1 MQLDAGTLA
10 SVTELALLGGAN
22 LAAVCNEDGDWEVL
36 QFLSAILTAPA
47 TYTLTGL
54 LRGQGGTEHAMR
66 TPVVAGA
73 RFVLLDGALAR
84 IDMTE
89 DEVGL
94 AFNWRCGPASRDL
107 GSPSY
112 VQLAHTFHGEGLK
125 PLSPV
130 HIRGTRTGGDLNLAW
145 MRRTR
150 IGGDS
155 WDSIDVPLGETQER
169 YEIDILDGTTV
180 KRTLIATRPA
190 PSTPPPS
197 RPPTSAPPN
206 PPSPSAST
214 R

>member
-1 MQLDAGTLA
+1 
-10 SVTELALLGGAN
+10 
-22 LAAVCNEDGDWEVL
+22 
-36 QFLSAILTAPA
+36 
-47 TYTLTGL
+47 
-54 LRGQGGTEHAMR
+54 MR
-66 TPVVAGA
+66 TPLGAGA

-107 GSPSY
+107 GSPTY
-112 VQLAHTFHGEGLK
+112 IQLAHTFLGEGLK

-145 MRRTR
+145 IRRSR

-155 WDSIDVPLGETQER
+155 WDTVDVPLGESDER

-180 KRTLIATRPA
+180 KRTIAATAPATTYTAAEQTADFGAPQSSISLRICQLSATRGRGTPRPA
-190 PSTPPPS
+190 TL
-197 RPPTSAPPN
+197 
-206 PPSPSAST
+206 
-214 R
+214 